1 MCRAHHAAC
10 AGRRFLIDLFREVI
24 GKRNRLRPVT
34 CRRPTQEAVL
44 KFRSNRRRA
53 LSFRPFVYKV
63 GGIANCL
70 QGYSGLFSVRIVQGL
85 QYCAPNRLFAS
96 LVEQIY
102 TVTHPLTYRYTTM
115 ADKIAEKLNEF
126 GRKPAEKI
134 FGKTAKTAKTTKASS
149 HGSAHDED
157 DESSPVAFPS
167 ATGPDDEDPKSKVP
181 EEERSRKDNS
191 GQGGKPR
198 TKSFLDNDRPENFT
212 PAPRKKRVSS
222 LSLSDQWMNGAAPMT
237 PLDGSSND
245 RKASVVSSGS
255 FSGRR
260 SSLAVREQQKV
271 IDHERIASYAF
282 AFDIDGVLV
291 RGPDTIPEG
300 PEALRMLNG
309 HNKYNVKV
317 PYIFIT
323 NGGGRSEKARCKD
336 LSKRLGITVTED
348 QVIQGHTP
356 MKDLVPAYKNVLVVG
371 GVLDSC
377 RKVAEGYGFKNVY
390 IPLDIMKWNP
400 SVTPYY
406 QLSEEEKSI
415 AKDVDF
421 SKINIDAILVF
432 ADSRNWAADQQ
443 IILELLLS
451 DKGVMGTICPTADKG
466 PGLYFAH
473 SDFVWATDYGL
484 NRYGMG
490 ALQVSIA
497 ALYQEHT
504 GKELEVTRFGKPQR
518 GTFRFAEKVLSNWR
532 RETLSE
538 HVEQLKLED
547 IRNAE
552 KLDKGDEDVPL
563 VSDSS
568 DDELE
573 GTDPFGEE
581 GITIENGSK
590 VLLEL
595 PPASTVY
602 FVGDTPESDIRFAN
616 SHDASWYSI
625 LVKTGVYQDGATP
638 RYKPKHI
645 CENVLEAVKF
655 AIEREHEKELEEWN
669 RSATVQAPVIQESKQ
684 VQTER

>member
-1 MCRAHHAAC
+1 
-10 AGRRFLIDLFREVI
+10 
-24 GKRNRLRPVT
+24 
-34 CRRPTQEAVL
+34 
-44 KFRSNRRRA
+44 
-53 LSFRPFVYKV
+53 
-63 GGIANCL
+63 
-70 QGYSGLFSVRIVQGL
+70 
-85 QYCAPNRLFAS
+85 
-96 LVEQIY
+96 
-102 TVTHPLTYRYTTM
+102 M
-115 ADKIAEKLNEF
+115 ADKITEKLSEF

-134 FGKTAKTAKTTKASS
+134 FGKTAKTTKASAHSS
-149 HGSAHDED
+149 HENGEN
-157 DESSPVAFPS
+157 SPVAFPS
-167 ATGPDDEDPKSKVP
+167 GSSPEDEDPKSAVP
-181 EEERSRKDNS
+181 EHESTKKDNS
-191 GQGGKPR
+191 QSNGKPR
-198 TKSFLDNDRPENFT
+198 TKSFLDNDKPENFT
-212 PAPRKKRVSS
+212 PVSRKKRVSS
-222 LSLSDQWMNGAAPMT
+222 LSLSDQWINGAAPMT
-237 PLDGSSND
+237 PLDNSD
-245 RKASVVSSGS
+245 RKASVVTSGS
-255 FSGRR
+255 FSSRK
-260 SSLAVREQQKV
+260 SSIAVREQRKV

-291 RGPDTIPEG
+291 RGPETIPQG

-309 HNKYNVKV
+309 HNKYNIKV

-356 MKDLVPAYKNVLVVG
+356 MKDLVPVYKNVLVVG

-377 RKVAEGYGFKNVY
+377 RKVAEDYGFKNVY

-406 QLSEEEKSI
+406 QLSDEEKAI
-415 AKDVDF
+415 ARDVDF
-421 SKINIDAILVF
+421 SKVNIDAILVF

-451 DKGVMGTICPTADKG
+451 ENGVMGTICPTADKG

-547 IRNAE
+547 SRSSFDKAE
-552 KLDKGDEDVPL
+552 NDDSPF
-563 VSDSS
+563 VSDSDS
-568 DDELE
+568 EELE
-573 GTDPFGEE
+573 NDPFGEK

-590 VLLEL
+590 LTLEL

-616 SHDASWYSI
+616 SHDSSWYSI
-625 LVKTGVYQDGATP
+625 LVKTGVYQDGAIP

-645 CENVLEAVKF
+645 CDNVLEAVKF
-655 AIEREHEKELEEWN
+655 AIEREHQKELEEWN
-669 RSATVQAPVIQESKQ
+669 SSATVEAPVIEEKKD
-684 VQTER
+684 VQAVHN

>member
-1 MCRAHHAAC
+1 M
-10 AGRRFLIDLFREVI
+10 V
-24 GKRNRLRPVT
+24 
-34 CRRPTQEAVL
+34 
-44 KFRSNRRRA
+44 
-53 LSFRPFVYKV
+53 
-63 GGIANCL
+63 
-70 QGYSGLFSVRIVQGL
+70 
-85 QYCAPNRLFAS
+85 
-96 LVEQIY
+96 
-102 TVTHPLTYRYTTM
+102 
-115 ADKIAEKLNEF
+115 DKISETLNEF
-126 GRKPAEKI
+126 SKKPVEKV
-134 FGKTAKTAKTTKASS
+134 FGKTAKTTSGSGGSVGEEDERKPVNFPRAS
-149 HGSAHDED
+149 E
-157 DESSPVAFPS
+157 
-167 ATGPDDEDPKSKVP
+167 DEDPKSTVP
-181 EEERSRKDNS
+181 ENDRTVEA
-191 GQGGKPR
+191 KPR
-198 TKSFLDNDRPENFT
+198 TKSFLDNDKPENFMPVT
-212 PAPRKKRVSS
+212 RKKRVSS
-222 LSLSDQWMNGAAPMT
+222 LSLSDQWIGGAAPMT
-237 PLDGSSND
+237 PLDSGDRKNSAVSSNGLP
-245 RKASVVSSGS
+245 S
-255 FSGRR
+255 RR
-260 SSLAVREQQKV
+260 SSMAVREKKKI

-291 RGPDTIPEG
+291 RGPETIPQA

-309 HNKYNVKV
+309 ENKYNIKV

-356 MKDLVPAYKNVLVVG
+356 MKDLVPVYKNVLVVG

-406 QLSEEEKSI
+406 QLSEEEKRI
-415 AKDVDF
+415 ARDVDF
-421 SKINIDAILVF
+421 SKVNIDAILVF

-451 DKGVMGTICPTADKG
+451 ENGVMGTICPTADKG

-547 IRNAE
+547 CPDGAGKLESERN
-552 KLDKGDEDVPL
+552 DSPL

-568 DDELE
+568 DEE
-573 GTDPFGEE
+573 EEMPNDPFGEK
-581 GITIENGSK
+581 GITLERGSK
-590 VLLEL
+590 MILEL

-616 SHDASWYSI
+616 SHDSSWYSI

-638 RYKPKHI
+638 RYKPKQI
-645 CENVLEAVKF
+645 CDNVLEAVKF
-655 AIEREHEKELEEWN
+655 AIEREHQKELKEWN
-669 RSATVQAPVIQESKQ
+669 DSATVRAPVVEEKKE
-684 VQTER
+684 VVVEKN

>member
-1 MCRAHHAAC
+1 MPHSISLSLYINRVDLHSNSTCNS
-10 AGRRFLIDLFREVI
+10 LI
-24 GKRNRLRPVT
+24 
-34 CRRPTQEAVL
+34 
-44 KFRSNRRRA
+44 
-53 LSFRPFVYKV
+53 
-63 GGIANCL
+63 
-70 QGYSGLFSVRIVQGL
+70 QGPSK
-85 QYCAPNRLFAS
+85 
-96 LVEQIY
+96 
-102 TVTHPLTYRYTTM
+102 HTYNSEKSKHIKM

-134 FGKTAKTAKTTKASS
+134 FGKTAKTTKASS
-149 HGSAHDED
+149 GHVN
-157 DESSPVAFPS
+157 DESAPVAFPS
-167 ATGPDDEDPKSKVP
+167 AHTEDEDPKSKVP
-181 EEERSRKDNS
+181 EDEKSKKDNS
-191 GQGGKPR
+191 VENGKPR

-212 PAPRKKRVSS
+212 PVTRKKRVSS
-222 LSLSDQWMNGAAPMT
+222 LSLSDQWINGASPMT
-237 PLDGSSND
+237 PLDGNTGD
-245 RKASVVSSGS
+245 RKGSVFSSGS
-255 FSGRR
+255 FSSRKN
-260 SSLAVREQQKV
+260 SIAVREQRKV

-291 RGPDTIPEG
+291 RGPETIPQG

-309 HNKYNVKV
+309 HNKYNIKV

-356 MKDLVPAYKNVLVVG
+356 MKDLVPAHKNVLVVG

-377 RKVAEGYGFKNVY
+377 RKVAEGYGFNNVY

-406 QLSEEEKSI
+406 QLSDEEKKI
-415 AKDVDF
+415 ARDVDF
-421 SKINIDAILVF
+421 SKVNIDAILVF

-451 DKGVMGTICPTADKG
+451 ENGVMGTICPTADKG

-547 IRNAE
+547 TRNSI
-552 KLDKGDEDVPL
+552 DKTEHDDSPF
-563 VSDSS
+563 VSDSEEE
-568 DDELE
+568 ELE
-573 GTDPFGEE
+573 NDPFSEE

-590 VLLEL
+590 LTLEL

-616 SHDASWYSI
+616 SHDSSWYSI

-638 RYKPKHI
+638 RYKPKQI
-645 CENVLEAVKF
+645 CDNVLEAVKF
-655 AIEREHEKELEEWN
+655 AIEREHKKELEEWN
-669 RSATVQAPVIQESKQ
+669 SSATVQAPVVEEKKQ
-684 VQTER
+684 VEKAQK

>member
-1 MCRAHHAAC
+1 
-10 AGRRFLIDLFREVI
+10 
-24 GKRNRLRPVT
+24 
-34 CRRPTQEAVL
+34 
-44 KFRSNRRRA
+44 
-53 LSFRPFVYKV
+53 
-63 GGIANCL
+63 
-70 QGYSGLFSVRIVQGL
+70 
-85 QYCAPNRLFAS
+85 
-96 LVEQIY
+96 
-102 TVTHPLTYRYTTM
+102 M
-115 ADKIAEKLNEF
+115 ADKISEKLSEF
-126 GRKPAEKI
+126 SKKPAEKI
-134 FGKTAKTAKTTKASS
+134 FGKSAKTAKTTT
-149 HGSAHDED
+149 GSRGSKVED
-157 DESSPVAFPS
+157 DEVKPVHFP
-167 ATGPDDEDPKSKVP
+167 TDDEDPKSAVP
-181 EEERSRKDNS
+181 EAEGSKRDNRAS
-191 GQGGKPR
+191 EGKPR

-212 PAPRKKRVSS
+212 PVNRKKRVSS
-222 LSLSDQWMNGAAPMT
+222 LSLSDQWINGAAPMT
-237 PLDGSSND
+237 PLDGSAAALD
-245 RKASVVSSGS
+245 RKNSAVSNTS
-255 FSGRR
+255 FSSRR
-260 SSLAVREQQKV
+260 GSVAVREQKKI

-291 RGPDTIPEG
+291 RGPETIAQA

-309 HNKYNVKV
+309 ENKYNIKV

-336 LSKRLGITVTED
+336 LTKRLGLTVTED

-356 MKDLVPAYKNVLVVG
+356 MKDLVPVYKNVLVVG

-377 RKVAEGYGFKNVY
+377 RKVAEDYGFKNVY

-406 QLSEEEKSI
+406 QLSEEEKQI
-415 AKDVDF
+415 ARDVDF
-421 SKINIDAILVF
+421 SKVSIDAILVF

-451 DKGVMGTICPTADKG
+451 ENGVMGTICPTADNG

-538 HVEQLKLED
+538 HVEQLKLEEHQD
-547 IRNAE
+547 LAG
-552 KLDKGDEDVPL
+552 KLAKENDDSPL

-568 DDELE
+568 DEEEELSN
-573 GTDPFGEE
+573 DPFGEK
-581 GITIENGSK
+581 GITLEHGSK
-590 VLLEL
+590 MILEL

-616 SHDASWYSI
+616 SHDSSWYSI

-638 RYKPKHI
+638 RYKPKQI

-655 AIEREHEKELEEWN
+655 AIEREHQKELAEWN
-669 RSATVQAPVIQESKQ
+669 ESATVRAPVVEETREVIVEK
-684 VQTER
+684 